1 SALYTL
7 SLHDALP
14 IYRRLLAGV
23 VLSRAGG
30 TGYLEC
36 RPSEWVVHRRA
47 ERRRVARRRLGA
59 EPRLR
64 PPAHAL
70 LECCD
75 ASIDLW
81 HRREPFINAAPA
93 AGRTSSTRRAT
104 NRLDRRRE
112 HTRQE

>member
-75 ASIDLW
+75 SSLDLW
-81 HRREPFINAAPA
+81 HRRAPFINAAPA
-93 AGRTSSTRRAT
+93 PGRTSRTRRAT
-104 NRLDRRRE
+104 HRLVGRSAPQG
-112 HTRQE
+112 QE